1 MKRLSFL
8 IILLISITAFS
19 QVTKED
25 KPVNGVE
32 NNVLKESFSKEKA
45 LAENVAISCTC
56 IDSISIQNKNAK
68 ETAVEVKHCI
78 DKQVVG
84 YQTTVKIGELLNSVQ
99 ENVGSMKE
107 GENLE
112 ITLANNPDS
121 EDFKKYYYEIE
132 RELMATCPAIKSV
145 TAMNNKEGQKSV
157 STNSLA
163 IAEYNKG
170 NAFIREN
177 NYEKAL
183 PFYQRAVL
191 FDPEFV
197 FAWDNI
203 GICNRKLGNFD
214 EALKAYKTSLKL
226 DPKGITALQNL
237 PVVYISKKNYKKAI
251 ESYGE
256 LEKVEPDNPEV
267 FYGKGVVYYQNLK
280 DYEKALDNICKAYNL
295 YISHNSPYRT
305 DAEKLIQNLYNE
317 FKAKDQIAKFDTI
330 LKANNISQN

>member
-1 MKRLSFL
+1 MK
-8 IILLISITAFS
+8 ILISILLFS
-19 QVTKED
+19 FASFAQVTKD
-25 KPVNGVE
+25 GKPLNE
-32 NNVLKESFSKEKA
+32 EQNKVLKESFSKEKA
-45 LAENVAISCTC
+45 LAENVANSCKC
-56 IDSISIQNKNAK
+56 IDSISVENKNAK
-68 ETAVEVKHCI
+68 ETAIEVKQCI
-78 DKQVVG
+78 DKQVIS
-84 YQTTVKIGELLNSVQ
+84 YQTAVKIAELLNSV
-99 ENVGSMKE
+99 EDSAGTMKD
-107 GENLE
+107 GESYE
-112 ITLANNPDS
+112 ITLENNPDS
-121 EDFKKYYYEIE
+121 EDFKKHYYEIE
-132 RELMATCPAIKSV
+132 RELMANCPAIKSV
-145 TAMNNKEGQKSV
+145 TGMNNKENEKSV
-157 STNSLA
+157 STNSMA

-191 FDPEFV
+191 YDPEFV

-267 FYGKGVVYYQNLK
+267 FYGTGVVYYQNLK
-280 DYEKALDNICKAYNL
+280 DYEKALDNMCKAYNL

-317 FKAKDQIAKFDTI
+317 FKAKGQTAKFDAI